1 MEKGKRW
8 LAAIIIAVGL
18 FTLCGCNV
26 KEKLTA
32 DYANQFQAVD
42 ALLNG
47 EDVVGKTMIVV
58 AEFQSYGMISRE
70 PYLEKRLNVDVLLV
84 EWDDSLGKY
93 VMCGE
98 DNIYSYIN
106 EGDIIKVE
114 IVEVTDHYE
123 ISFLCIPVEE

>member
-32 DYANQFQAVD
+32 DYANQFQAAD
-42 ALLNG
+42 AFLNG

-70 PYLEKRLNVDVLLV
+70 PYLEERLNVDVLLV

>member
-70 PYLEKRLNVDVLLV
+70 PYLEERLNVDVLLV

>member
-1 MEKGKRW
+1 MKREKRW

-32 DYANQFQAVD
+32 DYANQFEAVD
-42 ALLNG
+42 AFLNG

-58 AEFQSYGMISRE
+58 AEFQSYGIISKE
-70 PYLEKRLNVDVLLV
+70 PDLEHKKNVYVALV

-93 VMCGE
+93 VMCDE
-98 DNIYSYIN
+98 DNQYSYIN
-106 EGDIIKVE
+106 EGDTIKVK
-114 IVEVTDHYE
+114 IVEVSDHYE
-123 ISFLCIPVEE
+123 IDFSCIPVEE